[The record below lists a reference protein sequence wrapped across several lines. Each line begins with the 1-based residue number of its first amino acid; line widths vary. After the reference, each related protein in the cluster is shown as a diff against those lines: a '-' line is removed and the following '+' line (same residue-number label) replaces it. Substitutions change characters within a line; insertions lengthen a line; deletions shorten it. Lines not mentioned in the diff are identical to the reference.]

1 LGTAQFRR
9 WVVNESYKW
18 HAFAAEL
25 AEVVQT
31 AAPRIVLAGIVVVVM
46 VAGIALRVWRYVPW

>member
-1 LGTAQFRR
+1 
-9 WVVNESYKW
+9 VNQRYKW

-25 AEVVQT
+25 AQVVQT
-31 AAPRIVLAGIVVVVM
+31 AAPHIVLAGIVVLVM